1 MPLKVCY
8 TRSKCFGIYAMPDI
22 FFSKGL
28 WLLIMVMNDCDE
40 NTNIHLSFSFSV
52 SPINV
57 ELFNETSNEII
68 CNRCKLI

>member
-8 TRSKCFGIYAMPDI
+8 IRSECFGIYAVPDI

-28 WLLIMVMNDCDE
+28 WLLVMVMNDYDE
-40 NTNIHLSFSFSV
+40 NTNIHPSFFLSV

-57 ELFNETSNEII
+57 ELLNETSNKII
-68 CNRCKLI
+68 